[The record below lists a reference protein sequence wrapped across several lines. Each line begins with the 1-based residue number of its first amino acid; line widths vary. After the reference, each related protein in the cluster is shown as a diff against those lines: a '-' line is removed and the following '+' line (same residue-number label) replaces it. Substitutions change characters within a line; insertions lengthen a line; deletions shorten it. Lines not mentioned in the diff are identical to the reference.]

1 MFWVVKVVAVSI
13 MIIFLLHNLYIF
25 FKETLTVPKMKDLVR
40 RPQQKYDTLFRE
52 LQTQSMQHSESKS
65 ENDDNSANDAMKNEL
80 KRYLMELNT
89 TSEPEPQQQPS
100 KANSNFIE
108 FGSVYKWLWNH
119 IKASDTWYYIL
130 QTCIPHKFAI
140 ALHVFR

>member
-1 MFWVVKVVAVSI
+1 MFWFIQIVIVSFV
-13 MIIFLLHNLYIF
+13 IIFILHNLYSF

-65 ENDDNSANDAMKNEL
+65 GNDDNSTNDAMKNEL

-89 TSEPEPQQQPS
+89 TSDPEPQPQPPPS

-108 FGSVYKWLWNH
+108 FGSVY
-119 IKASDTWYYIL
+119 
-130 QTCIPHKFAI
+130 Q
-140 ALHVFR
+140 

>member
-1 MFWVVKVVAVSI
+1 MFWVVKVVTVSI

-52 LQTQSMQHSESKS
+52 LRQELESSKS
-65 ENDDNSANDAMKNEL
+65 TGNNSNASDPSNDAMKNEL

-89 TSEPEPQQQPS
+89 TSEPEPQQPPS

-108 FGSVYKWLWNH
+108 FGSVY
-119 IKASDTWYYIL
+119 
-130 QTCIPHKFAI
+130 Q
-140 ALHVFR
+140 